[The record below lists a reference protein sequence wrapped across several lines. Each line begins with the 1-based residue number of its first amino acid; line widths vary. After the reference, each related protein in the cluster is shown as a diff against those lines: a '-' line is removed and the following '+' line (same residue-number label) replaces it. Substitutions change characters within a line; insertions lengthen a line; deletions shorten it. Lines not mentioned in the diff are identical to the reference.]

1 MDENYLD
8 DLLGELSGNNAQQ
21 NSFDKSM
28 SEDAGI
34 DIDFSDVEDI
44 SLDELDALDDID
56 LSSLELDDIDFDD
69 IDVTKLSSE
78 KTAVGNNSN
87 DVDFDME
94 SLIAETAETQE
105 APESSHEED
114 IFMESETEARE
125 TQFENVSEPEYE
137 PEPMEEQALSFD
149 EEVFSEAETE
159 QRMDEEMF
167 GMSMDGT
174 DAFGEDTGTAMGADT
189 DVPGDVENMDLDDLF
204 SALGIDDDNSSD
216 EDDYTTNQDQLDS
229 MFDNATQLDFEN
241 GDIDDIED
249 IEEKGAKKS
258 KGKRENGGKKSLSV
272 ILFGEP
278 DEDDEEEER
287 RLQAK
292 KAEKEE
298 KKSEKEVIKAEKKAK
313 SNEKKALKKKQSQ
326 DKKNEKEKKKK
337 ERLAELNAELEAE
350 KDEKKL
356 STPAV
361 VIVFAIFIAL
371 GALVVIGTNKF
382 NYSQV
387 IKKATDYF
395 DRQRYRLAYDEV
407 SGVDVKEEDQV
418 LKDRIYTV
426 MYVERLYES
435 YENNLSL
442 NRPDKALDAL
452 LRGLEKHD
460 VHYAEAVELGIAGDL
475 DGCKAKIVTAL
486 WDTYGISEEEAYGII
501 ALKGQEYSTRLMEI
515 SSGIFIE

>member
-8 DLLGELSGNNAQQ
+8 DLLGELSGNNGQQ

-78 KTAVGNNSN
+78 KTAVDNNSN

-105 APESSHEED
+105 ASDSSTEED
-114 IFMESETEARE
+114 IFMESEAEAQE
-125 TQFENVSEPEYE
+125 TQFESVPEPEYE
-137 PEPMEEQALSFD
+137 PEPMEEQAPSFD

-167 GMSMDGT
+167 GMSMDET
-174 DAFGEDTGTAMGADT
+174 ESAMGEDM
-189 DVPGDVENMDLDDLF
+189 DVSGNVENMDLDDLF

-216 EDDYTTNQDQLDS
+216 EDDYTTNQDQLESMLDS
-229 MFDNATQLDFEN
+229 ATQLDFEN
-241 GDIDDIED
+241 GDIDDIEE

-258 KGKRENGGKKSLSV
+258 KGKGENGGKKSLSV

-287 RLQAK
+287 HLQAK

-313 SNEKKALKKKQSQ
+313 SNEKKALKKKQGQ
-326 DKKNEKEKKKK
+326 DKKIEKEKKKK

-387 IKKATDYF
+387 IKKATNYF

-407 SGVDVKEEDQV
+407 SGVDVKEKDQE

-460 VHYAEAVELGIAGDL
+460 VHYAEAVELGIAENI

-486 WDTYGISEEEAYGII
+486 WDTYGISEEEAYSII

-515 SSGIFIE
+515 SSGIVVE

>member
-8 DLLGELSGNNAQQ
+8 DLLGELSGNNGQQ

-78 KTAVGNNSN
+78 TTAVGNSSN

-94 SLIAETAETQE
+94 SLIAETADTQE
-105 APESSHEED
+105 A
-114 IFMESETEARE
+114 
-125 TQFENVSEPEYE
+125 PEYE
-137 PEPMEEQALSFD
+137 PEPMAEQTLSFD

-167 GMSMDGT
+167 GMSVDET
-174 DAFGEDTGTAMGADT
+174 NAFGEDTGNAMGADM

-204 SALGIDDDNSSD
+204 SALGIDDNSAD
-216 EDDYTTNQDQLDS
+216 EDDYTSNQDQVDSMLDS
-229 MFDNATQLDFEN
+229 AMQLDFEN
-241 GDIDDIED
+241 SDIDDIEE
-249 IEEKGAKKS
+249 IGEKGAKKS
-258 KGKRENGGKKSLSV
+258 KGKRKNEGKKSLSV

-313 SNEKKALKKKQSQ
+313 GNEKKALKKKQGQ
-326 DKKNEKEKKKK
+326 DKKKEKEKKKK

-350 KDEKKL
+350 KAEKKL

-361 VIVFAIFIAL
+361 AIVFAIFMAL
-371 GALVVIGTNKF
+371 GVLVVLGANKF

-407 SGVDVKEEDQV
+407 SGVDVKEDDRE

-460 VHYAEAVELGIAGDL
+460 VHYAEAVELGVAEDI
-475 DGCKAKIVTAL
+475 DGCKVKIVTAL
-486 WDTYGISEEEAYGII
+486 WDTYGISEEEAYSII
-501 ALKGQEYSTRLMEI
+501 ALKGQKYSTRLMEI
-515 SSGIFIE
+515 SSGIVSE

>member
-8 DLLGELSGNNAQQ
+8 DLLGELSGKNGQQ

-28 SEDAGI
+28 SEDSGI

-69 IDVTKLSSE
+69 VDVTKLSSE
-78 KTAVGNNSN
+78 KTAVSNNSG
-87 DVDFDME
+87 DTDFDME
-94 SLIAETAETQE
+94 SLIAETAEEQE
-105 APESSHEED
+105 APGSSPEED
-114 IFMESETEARE
+114 IFMESEAEAQDV
-125 TQFENVSEPEYE
+125 QFENMSEPESE
-137 PEPMEEQALSFD
+137 PEAMGEQALSFND
-149 EEVFSEAETE
+149 EVFSEAETE

-167 GMSMDGT
+167 GMSMDEM
-174 DAFGEDTGTAMGADT
+174 DAFGEDTGSDMSAGM
-189 DVPGDVENMDLDDLF
+189 DVPGDVENMNLDDLF

-216 EDDYTTNQDQLDS
+216 EEDYTTNQDQLDS
-229 MFDNATQLDFEN
+229 MLDSATELDFEHS
-241 GDIDDIED
+241 DIDDIEE
-249 IEEKGAKKS
+249 IGEKGAKKS
-258 KGKRENGGKKSLSV
+258 KGVGGKKSLSV

-287 RLQAK
+287 RFQAK

-298 KKSEKEVIKAEKKAK
+298 KKSEKKVLRDEKKAK
-313 SNEKKALKKKQSQ
+313 NNEKKALKNKQAQ
-326 DKKNEKEKKKK
+326 DKKKEKEKKKK
-337 ERLAELNAELEAE
+337 EKLAELNEELEAE
-350 KDEKKL
+350 KNEKKL

-361 VIVFAIFIAL
+361 VIVFTIFIAL
-371 GALVVIGTNKF
+371 GVLIVLGSNVF

-387 IKKATDYF
+387 IKKAADYYE
-395 DRQRYRLAYDEV
+395 RQRYRLAYDEV
-407 SGVDVKEEDQV
+407 SGVDVKEDDQE

-435 YENNLSL
+435 YENNLAL

-460 VHYAEAVELGIAGDL
+460 VHYAEAVELGITEDI

-486 WDTYGISEEEAYGII
+486 WDNYGISEEEAYSII
-501 ALKGQEYSTRLMEI
+501 ALKGQEYSTKLMEI
-515 SSGIFIE
+515 SSGIVYE

>member
-8 DLLGELSGNNAQQ
+8 DLLGGLSGNNGQQ

-78 KTAVGNNSN
+78 KTAVDNNSN

-105 APESSHEED
+105 VPESSNEED
-114 IFMESETEARE
+114 IFMESEAEAQE
-125 TQFENVSEPEYE
+125 TQFENVPEPEYE
-137 PEPMEEQALSFD
+137 PEPMGEQALSFD
-149 EEVFSEAETE
+149 EEVFGEAETE
-159 QRMDEEMF
+159 LRMDEEMF
-167 GMSMDGT
+167 GMSMDET
-174 DAFGEDTGTAMGADT
+174 ESAMGVDT

-229 MFDNATQLDFEN
+229 MLDSATQLDFEN

-278 DEDDEEEER
+278 DEDDEEEEQ

-313 SNEKKALKKKQSQ
+313 SNEKKALKKKQGQ

-350 KDEKKL
+350 KDEKQL

-361 VIVFAIFIAL
+361 VIVFVIFIAL

-387 IKKATDYF
+387 IKKASDYF

-407 SGVDVKEEDQV
+407 SGVDVKEKDQE

-460 VHYAEAVELGIAGDL
+460 VHYAEAVELGIAENI

-486 WDTYGISEEEAYGII
+486 WDTYGISEEEAYSII

-515 SSGIFIE
+515 SSGIVVE

>member
-8 DLLGELSGNNAQQ
+8 DLLGELSGKNGQQ
-21 NSFDKSM
+21 NSFDKSV
-28 SEDAGI
+28 SEDSGI

-69 IDVTKLSSE
+69 VDVTKLSNE
-78 KTAVGNNSN
+78 KTAVSNNAS
-87 DVDFDME
+87 DADFDME
-94 SLIAETAETQE
+94 SLIAETAEKQE
-105 APESSHEED
+105 TPDSLPEED
-114 IFMESETEARE
+114 IFMESGAEAQDV
-125 TQFENVSEPEYE
+125 QFENMSEPEYE
-137 PEPMEEQALSFD
+137 PEAMGEQALSFND
-149 EEVFSEAETE
+149 EVFSEAETE
-159 QRMDEEMF
+159 QRIDEEML
-167 GMSMDGT
+167 GMSMDEM
-174 DAFGEDTGTAMGADT
+174 DAFGGYAGNAMGVDMEAPD
-189 DVPGDVENMDLDDLF
+189 DVENMNLDDLF

-216 EDDYTTNQDQLDS
+216 EEDYTANQDQLDS
-229 MFDNATQLDFEN
+229 MLDSATEMDFEN
-241 GDIDDIED
+241 SDIDDIEE
-249 IEEKGAKKS
+249 IGEKGAKKS
-258 KGKRENGGKKSLSV
+258 KEKRENGGKKSLSV

-287 RLQAK
+287 RLQEK
-292 KAEKEE
+292 KAAKEE

-313 SNEKKALKKKQSQ
+313 SNEKKNLKKKQDQ
-326 DKKNEKEKKKK
+326 EKKKEKDKKKK
-337 ERLAELNAELEAE
+337 ERLAELNEELEAE
-350 KDEKKL
+350 KNEKKL

-361 VIVFAIFIAL
+361 VIVFTIFIAL
-371 GALVVIGTNKF
+371 GVLIVLGSNIF

-387 IKKATDYF
+387 IKKAADYY

-407 SGVDVKEEDQV
+407 SGVDVKEDDQE

-435 YENNLSL
+435 YENNLAL

-460 VHYAEAVELGIAGDL
+460 VHYAEAVELGIAEDI

-486 WDTYGISEEEAYGII
+486 WDNYGISEEEAYSII
-501 ALKGQEYSTRLMEI
+501 ALKGQEYSTKLMEI
-515 SSGIFIE
+515 SSGIVSE

>member
-8 DLLGELSGNNAQQ
+8 DLLGELSGNNGQQ

-28 SEDAGI
+28 SEDSGI

-69 IDVTKLSSE
+69 VDVTKLSSAPP
-78 KTAVGNNSN
+78 AVGNNSN
-87 DVDFDME
+87 DADFDME
-94 SLIAETAETQE
+94 SLIAETQETSD
-105 APESSHEED
+105 SSPEED
-114 IFMESETEARE
+114 IFMQSEAGAQEI
-125 TQFENVSEPEYE
+125 QFQNVSEPEYE
-137 PEPMEEQALSFD
+137 PEPMAEQGLSFD

-167 GMSMDGT
+167 GMSMDEMNV
-174 DAFGEDTGTAMGADT
+174 FGEDTGNVMGADMEAS
-189 DVPGDVENMDLDDLF
+189 GDVENMDLDDLF
-204 SALGIDDDNSSD
+204 SALGIDDDNSLD
-216 EDDYTTNQDQLDS
+216 EDDYTANQSEVDSMLDS
-229 MFDNATQLDFEN
+229 ATELDFEN
-241 GDIDDIED
+241 GDIEDIED
-249 IEEKGAKKS
+249 IGEKGAKKS
-258 KGKRENGGKKSLSV
+258 KRERAGKKSLSV

-298 KKSEKEVIKAEKKAK
+298 KKAEKDVIKAEKKAK
-313 SNEKKALKKKQSQ
+313 SNEKKTLKKKQEQ
-326 DKKNEKEKKKK
+326 DKKKEKEKKKK
-337 ERLAELNAELEAE
+337 EKLAELNAELEAE

-361 VIVFAIFIAL
+361 VIVFVIFIAL
-371 GALVVIGTNKF
+371 GVLIVLGSNIF
-382 NYSQV
+382 NYSQA
-387 IKKATDYF
+387 IKKADDYF
-395 DRQRYRLAYDEV
+395 ERQRYRLAYDEV
-407 SGVDVKEEDQV
+407 SGIDVKEDDQV

-442 NRPDKALDAL
+442 NRPEKALDAL
-452 LRGLEKHD
+452 LKGLEKHD
-460 VHYAEAVELGIAGDL
+460 IHYAEAVELGIAGNL

-486 WDTYGISEEEAYGII
+486 WDTYGISEEEAYSII
-501 ALKGQEYSTRLMEI
+501 ALKGKEYSTRLLEL
-515 SSGIFIE
+515 SSGIVNE

>member
-1 MDENYLD
+1 MFGD
-8 DLLGELSGNNAQQ
+8 
-21 NSFDKSM
+21 
-28 SEDAGI
+28 
-34 DIDFSDVEDI
+34 
-44 SLDELDALDDID
+44 
-56 LSSLELDDIDFDD
+56 
-69 IDVTKLSSE
+69 
-78 KTAVGNNSN
+78 
-87 DVDFDME
+87 
-94 SLIAETAETQE
+94 
-105 APESSHEED
+105 
-114 IFMESETEARE
+114 
-125 TQFENVSEPEYE
+125 
-137 PEPMEEQALSFD
+137 
-149 EEVFSEAETE
+149 AETE

-167 GMSMDGT
+167 GMSMDET
-174 DAFGEDTGTAMGADT
+174 ESAIGADT

-229 MFDNATQLDFEN
+229 MLDSTTQLDFEH

-249 IEEKGAKKS
+249 IGEKGAKKS

-278 DEDDEEEER
+278 DEEDEEEER

-298 KKSEKEVIKAEKKAK
+298 KKSEKQVIKAEKKTK

-361 VIVFAIFIAL
+361 VIVFVIFIAL

-407 SGVDVKEEDQV
+407 SGVDVKEKDQE

-442 NRPDKALDAL
+442 NCPDKALDAL

-460 VHYAEAVELGIAGDL
+460 VHYAEAVELGIAEDI

-515 SSGIFIE
+515 SSGIVIE

>member
-8 DLLGELSGNNAQQ
+8 DLLGELSGNNGQQ

-28 SEDAGI
+28 SEDSGI

-69 IDVTKLSSE
+69 VDVTKLSSE
-78 KTAVGNNSN
+78 KPAVGNKSN
-87 DVDFDME
+87 DADFDME
-94 SLIAETAETQE
+94 SLIAETQET
-105 APESSHEED
+105 PDSSSGED
-114 IFMESETEARE
+114 IFMESEAEAQE
-125 TQFENVSEPEYE
+125 AQFQNVSEPEYE
-137 PEPMEEQALSFD
+137 PEPMPEQTLSFD

-167 GMSMDGT
+167 GMSMNELN
-174 DAFGEDTGTAMGADT
+174 AFGEDTGNAMGADMEAS
-189 DVPGDVENMDLDDLF
+189 GDVENMDLDDLF

-216 EDDYTTNQDQLDS
+216 EDDYTTNQSQVDS
-229 MFDNATQLDFEN
+229 MLDGATELDFEN
-241 GDIDDIED
+241 SDIDDIED
-249 IEEKGAKKS
+249 IGEKGAKKS
-258 KGKRENGGKKSLSV
+258 KGENGGKKSLSV

-298 KKSEKEVIKAEKKAK
+298 KKAEKDVIKAEKKAK
-313 SNEKKALKKKQSQ
+313 SNEKKALKKKQEQ
-326 DKKNEKEKKKK
+326 EKKKEKDKKKK
-337 ERLAELNAELEAE
+337 EKLEELNAELEAE

-356 STPAV
+356 STSAV
-361 VIVFAIFIAL
+361 VIVFVIFIAL
-371 GALVVIGTNKF
+371 GVLIVLGSSIF

-387 IKKATDYF
+387 IKKADDYF
-395 DRQRYRLAYDEV
+395 ERQRYRLAYDEV
-407 SGVDVKEEDQV
+407 SGVDVKEDDQV

-435 YENNLSL
+435 YENNLSS

-460 VHYAEAVELGIAGDL
+460 VHYAEAVELGIAGNL

-486 WDTYGISEEEAYGII
+486 WDTYGISEEEAYSII
-501 ALKGQEYSTRLMEI
+501 ALKGQEYSIRLLEL
-515 SSGIFIE
+515 SSGIVNE

>member
-8 DLLGELSGNNAQQ
+8 DLLGELSGNNGQQ

-28 SEDAGI
+28 SEDSGI

-78 KTAVGNNSN
+78 KPDAGNNAN

-94 SLIAETAETQE
+94 SLIAETAEVQE
-105 APESSHEED
+105 APDSSTGED
-114 IFMESETEARE
+114 IFMESEAEAQAL
-125 TQFENVSEPEYE
+125 QFENVPEPE
-137 PEPMEEQALSFD
+137 PEPMGEQSLSFED
-149 EEVFSEAETE
+149 EVFSEAESE
-159 QRMDEEMF
+159 QRMDEELF
-167 GMSMDGT
+167 GMSMDET
-174 DAFGEDTGTAMGADT
+174 ENAMGADM
-189 DVPGDVENMDLDDLF
+189 DVPGDVENMNLDDLF
-204 SALGIDDDNSSD
+204 SALGIDDENASD

-229 MFDNATQLDFEN
+229 MFDNATELDLEH
-241 GDIDDIED
+241 GDIDDIEE
-249 IEEKGAKKS
+249 IGEKGAK
-258 KGKRENGGKKSLSV
+258 GKKENGGKKSLSV

-298 KKSEKEVIKAEKKAK
+298 KKSEKDVIKAEKKTK
-313 SNEKKALKKKQSQ
+313 SAEKKALKKKQGQ
-326 DKKNEKEKKKK
+326 DKKKEKEQKKK
-337 ERLAELNAELEAE
+337 EKLAELNAELEAE

-361 VIVFAIFIAL
+361 AIVFAIFIAL
-371 GALVVIGTNKF
+371 GVLIVLGSNTF

-395 DRQRYRLAYDEV
+395 ERQRYRLAYDEV
-407 SGVDVKEEDQV
+407 SGVDVKEDDQE

-460 VHYAEAVELGIAGDL
+460 VHYAEAVELGIAEDI

-486 WDTYGISEEEAYGII
+486 WNTYGISEEEAYGII
-501 ALKGQEYSTRLMEI
+501 ALKGQEYSTRLTEI
-515 SSGIFIE
+515 SSGIVNE

>member
-8 DLLGELSGNNAQQ
+8 DLLGELSGNNGQQ

-28 SEDAGI
+28 SEDSGI

-69 IDVTKLSSE
+69 VDVTKLNSE
-78 KTAVGNNSN
+78 KPAAGNKTN

-94 SLIAETAETQE
+94 SLIAETAEIQE
-105 APESSHEED
+105 TPASSPEED
-114 IFMESETEARE
+114 IFMESKAEARE
-125 TQFENVSEPEYE
+125 VQFENVSETEYE
-137 PEPMEEQALSFD
+137 PEPMPEQKLSFD

-167 GMSMDGT
+167 GMSMDGMN
-174 DAFGEDTGTAMGADT
+174 AFGEDTGDAIGADME
-189 DVPGDVENMDLDDLF
+189 VPGDVENMDLDDLF

-216 EDDYTTNQDQLDS
+216 EEDYTTNQDQLDS
-229 MFDNATQLDFEN
+229 MLDSATEMDFEN
-241 GDIDDIED
+241 SDIADIED
-249 IEEKGAKKS
+249 IGEKGAKKS
-258 KGKRENGGKKSLSV
+258 KRENGGKKSLSE

-292 KAEKEE
+292 KAEKAE
-298 KKSEKEVIKAEKKAK
+298 KKSEKDVIKAEKKAK
-313 SNEKKALKKKQSQ
+313 SNEKKALKKKQGQ
-326 DKKNEKEKKKK
+326 DKKKEKEKKKK
-337 ERLAELNAELEAE
+337 EKLAELQEELEAE
-350 KDEKKL
+350 KNEKKL

-361 VIVFAIFIAL
+361 AVVFAIFIAL
-371 GALVVIGTNKF
+371 GVLVVLGSNIF

-387 IKKATDYF
+387 IKKAADYF

-407 SGVDVKEEDQV
+407 SGVDVKEDDQL

-435 YENNLSL
+435 YENNLSS

-460 VHYAEAVELGIAGDL
+460 VHYAEAAELGIAEDI
-475 DGCKAKIVTAL
+475 DGCKVKIVTAL

-501 ALKGQEYSTRLMEI
+501 ALKGQEYSTRLLEL
-515 SSGIFIE
+515 SSGIVNE

>member
-8 DLLGELSGNNAQQ
+8 DLLGELSGNNGQQ

-78 KTAVGNNSN
+78 KPTVGNNSN

-105 APESSHEED
+105 APDFSHEED
-114 IFMESETEARE
+114 IFMESEAEARE
-125 TQFENVSEPEYE
+125 TQFENVSEMEYE
-137 PEPMEEQALSFD
+137 PEPMAEQALSFD

-167 GMSMDGT
+167 GMSMDEA
-174 DAFGEDTGTAMGADT
+174 DNAMGADT
-189 DVPGDVENMDLDDLF
+189 DVPGDVENMNLDDLF

-216 EDDYTTNQDQLDS
+216 EEDYTANQDQIDSMLDS
-229 MFDNATQLDFEN
+229 ATQLDFEN
-241 GDIDDIED
+241 GDIDDIEE
-249 IEEKGAKKS
+249 IGEKGAKKS
-258 KGKRENGGKKSLSV
+258 KGKGENGGKKSLSV

-313 SNEKKALKKKQSQ
+313 SNEKKALKKKQGQ
-326 DKKNEKEKKKK
+326 DKKIEKEKKKK

-361 VIVFAIFIAL
+361 VIVFTIFIAL

-387 IKKATDYF
+387 IKKATNYF

-407 SGVDVKEEDQV
+407 SGVDVKEKDQE

-460 VHYAEAVELGIAGDL
+460 VHYAEAVELGIAENI
-475 DGCKAKIVTAL
+475 DGCKAKIVMAL

-501 ALKGQEYSTRLMEI
+501 ALTGQEYSTRLMEI
-515 SSGIFIE
+515 SSSIVIE

>member
-8 DLLGELSGNNAQQ
+8 DLLGELSENNGQQ

-105 APESSHEED
+105 ASDTSPEED
-114 IFMESETEARE
+114 IFMESEAEAQE
-125 TQFENVSEPEYE
+125 TQFENVPEPEYE
-137 PEPMEEQALSFD
+137 PEPMEEQTLSFD
-149 EEVFSEAETE
+149 EEVFGEAETE

-167 GMSMDGT
+167 GMTMDET
-174 DAFGEDTGTAMGADT
+174 ESAMGADT

-229 MFDNATQLDFEN
+229 MLDSATQLDFEN

-298 KKSEKEVIKAEKKAK
+298 KKSEKDVIKAEKKAK

-407 SGVDVKEEDQV
+407 SGVDVKEKDQE

-460 VHYAEAVELGIAGDL
+460 VHYAEAVELGVAENI

-486 WDTYGISEEEAYGII
+486 WDTYGISEEEAYSII

-515 SSGIFIE
+515 SSGIVVE